1 MKKAIIILFALLL
14 MSGCTSVGDKAEYKK
29 ITAEQAKEMMDSE
42 QGIVI
47 LDVRTL
53 EEYNSGHIK
62 DAILIPDT
70 DIKDKAEETL
80 TDKSAKILVYCRTGR
95 RSKLASDELIKMG
108 YTDVY
113 DFGGIVDWQYA
124 VIE

>member
-14 MSGCTSVGDKAEYKK
+14 MSGCTSVDDKAEYKK
-29 ITAEQAKEMMDSE
+29 ITAEQAKKMMDSE

-62 DAILIPDT
+62 DAVLIPDT
-70 DIKDKAEETL
+70 DIKDKVEEAL

-108 YTDVY
+108 YTNVY

-124 VIE
+124 VVE